1 MPFTQ
6 KESPIAIGTVLGDDK
21 LLLTAFAHE
30 AKVSEGFRI
39 IARALSEDKSLD
51 IMSLIRTSATIRIN
65 LTDDPESPSIKYLNG
80 VVRRARILEE
90 NEYLT
95 EYELELVS
103 WNSMLDLRRECRIFQ
118 NMTTQDIISKVFK
131 TAGFNDFQFDLQGST
146 QTREYCVQYR
156 ETHRQFVDRLLEEE
170 GLFYW
175 FKHVDGKHTMVI
187 GNANSK
193 FAECPKST
201 LHYETRESHGYSED
215 IRRMDMEKFAR
226 TKVETRRDYFFED
239 PSLDL
244 TSSQTSG
251 ETKGSEEVY
260 DYPGLYFA
268 KGQGDQFADIL
279 IDTQDSHVTRINF
292 AGSARDLFCGC
303 RVKIADHF
311 NAELNKEVIVLH
323 FAERCSFS
331 GYRSSSQTGG
341 QAPARVSSD
350 SASAIDSIGSA
361 LFGRS
366 SSPPATQQSA
376 EPDVFKYEYAT
387 SSVPNAA
394 PYRSVRK
401 TPHPQVKGV
410 QTAVVVGP
418 SGEEIYTDKY
428 GRIKVQFHWDREGKK
443 NQDSSCW
450 IRFSTAW
457 AGKNWGMISIPRI
470 GQEVV
475 VDFLE
480 GNPDRPL
487 VIGSVYNAEQM
498 PPYSLPGNM
507 TQSGI
512 KSRSSKGGGGDNFNE
527 IRFED
532 LKGSEELY
540 IHAEKDMN
548 SIVENDRNTTIQ
560 KGNDSLTIE
569 KGDRSTDVQ
578 TGGRETKIKKN
589 DKTTVQGNIETKADG
604 SMKEE
609 AGTSYNLKAGTT
621 MTIEAGVQ
629 ITIKAGSGKI
639 VLDASGVTITGT
651 LVRIN

>member
-6 KESPIAIGTVLGDDK
+6 NASPIAIGTSLGQDK
-21 LLLTAFAHE
+21 LLLTSFTHE
-30 AKVSEGFRI
+30 AEVSEGFKI
-39 IARALSEDKSLD
+39 VARALSEDKSLD

-65 LTDDPESPSIKYLNG
+65 LTDDAESPSMKYLNG
-80 VVRRARILEE
+80 VVRRAQILEE
-90 NEYLT
+90 NEFLT
-95 EYELELVS
+95 EYQLELVS
-103 WNSMLDLRRECRIFQ
+103 WLWLLDLRRECRIFQ
-118 NMTTQDIISKVFK
+118 NMTTQDIISKVFSD
-131 TAGFNDFQFDLQGST
+131 AGFNDFQFDLQGST

-156 ETHRQFVDRLLEEE
+156 ETHRQFVNRLLEEE
-170 GLFYW
+170 GISYY

-187 GNANSK
+187 CNANSK
-193 FAECPKST
+193 FAESTKAT
-201 LHYETRESHGYSED
+201 LHYDTTKSHKFSED
-215 IRRMDMEKFAR
+215 IQQMDMEKFAR
-226 TKVETRRDYFFED
+226 TKIETRRDYFFED

-244 TSSQTSG
+244 TSSQSSN
-251 ETKGSEEVY
+251 ETKGSEENY

-268 KGQGDQFADIL
+268 KGLGDQFADLL
-279 IDTQDSHVTRINF
+279 IDHQDSHITRINF
-292 AGSARDLFCGC
+292 KSTARDLFCGC

-311 NAELNKEVIVLH
+311 NSELNKEVIVLRL
-323 FAERCSFS
+323 AEVCTFS
-331 GYRSSSQTGG
+331 GYRSSSGG
-341 QAPARVSSD
+341 GGADGV
-350 SASAIDSIGSA
+350 
-361 LFGRS
+361 
-366 SSPPATQQSA
+366 
-376 EPDVFKYEYAT
+376 DVFTYENT
-387 SSVPNAA
+387 VSSVPNAA
-394 PYRSVRK
+394 PYRPLRK

-428 GRIKVQFHWDREGKK
+428 GRIKVQFHWDRIGKK

-507 TQSGI
+507 TQSGL

-532 LKGSEELY
+532 LKGSEEIY

-548 SIVENDRNTTIQ
+548 TIVENDRNTTIQ

-578 TGGRETKIKKN
+578 TGGRETKVKKN
-589 DKTTVQGNIETKADG
+589 DKLTVNGNIETKADG
-604 SMKEE
+604 SIKEE
-609 AGTSYNLKAGTT
+609 AGTTYDLKAGTN
-621 MTIEAGVQ
+621 MTLDAGMNMMIKAGTQ
-629 ITIKAGSGKI
+629 ITIQAGSGKI
-639 VLDASGVTITGT
+639 VLNAMGVTITGA
-651 LVRIN
+651 LVKIN

>member
-6 KESPIAIGTVLGDDK
+6 NASPIAIGTSLGQDK
-21 LLLTAFAHE
+21 LLLTSFTHE
-30 AKVSEGFRI
+30 AEVSVGFRI
-39 IARALSEDKSLD
+39 VAKALSEDKSLD

-65 LTDDPESPSIKYLNG
+65 LTDDPDAPTMKYLNG
-80 VVRRARILEE
+80 VVRRAQILEE
-90 NEYLT
+90 DEYLT
-95 EYELELVS
+95 EYQVELVS
-103 WNSMLDLRRECRIFQ
+103 WNWMLDLRKECRIFQ

-131 TAGFNDFQFDLQGST
+131 DAGFNDFQFDLQGST
-146 QTREYCVQYR
+146 QTRVYCVQYR
-156 ETHRQFVDRLLEEE
+156 ETHRQFTDRLMEEE

-175 FKHVDGKHTMVI
+175 FKHIDGKHTMII

-193 FAECPKST
+193 FAECPKGV
-201 LHYETRESHGYSED
+201 LHYDTTKSHKYSED
-215 IRRMDMEKFAR
+215 IHQMDMEKFAR
-226 TKVETRRDYFFED
+226 TKIETRRDYFFEN

-251 ETKGSEEVY
+251 ETRGSEEIY
-260 DYPGLYFA
+260 DYPGLYTA
-268 KGQGDQFADIL
+268 KGQGDHFAGLQVDH
-279 IDTQDSHVTRINF
+279 QDSHVTRINF
-292 AGSARDLFCGC
+292 KSMARDLFCGC

-311 NAELNKEVIVLH
+311 NAELNKEVIVLRIV
-323 FAERCSFS
+323 EVCSFG
-331 GYRSSSQTGG
+331 GYRS
-341 QAPARVSSD
+341 
-350 SASAIDSIGSA
+350 ASGTRTPEG
-361 LFGRS
+361 L
-366 SSPPATQQSA
+366 
-376 EPDVFKYEYAT
+376 DVFKYENHVN
-387 SSVPNAA
+387 SVPNAA
-394 PYRSVRK
+394 PYRPARK
-401 TPHPQVKGV
+401 TPRPQVKGA

-428 GRIKVQFHWDREGKK
+428 GRIKVQFHWDRVGKK

-480 GNPDRPL
+480 GDPDRPL
-487 VIGSVYNAEQM
+487 VVGSVYNAEQM
-498 PPYSLPGNM
+498 PPYGLPGNM
-507 TQSGI
+507 TQSGL

-548 SIVENDRNTTIQ
+548 TIVENDRNTTIQ

-569 KGDRSTDVQ
+569 KGNRSSDIQ

-589 DKTTVQGNIETKADG
+589 DKLTVQGNIETKADG
-604 SMKEE
+604 SIKEE
-609 AGTSYNLKAGTT
+609 AGSTYNLKAGTD
-621 MTIEAGVQ
+621 MTIEAGMNMTIKAGTQ
-629 ITIKAGSGKI
+629 ITIQAGSGKI
-639 VLDASGVTITGT
+639 VLNAMGVTITGA
-651 LVRIN
+651 LVKIN